1 MRGLG
6 QSADDFVVTHA
17 PGFTPVSTN
26 YPTLP
31 ADDDIIDAGTVT
43 AEFDW
48 QFWALIALGAFVT
61 WKFLG
66 PTPARRRRRH

>member
-6 QSADDFVVTHA
+6 LMNPYAGGTTPMSA
-17 PGFTPVSTN
+17 N

-31 ADDDIIDAGTVT
+31 ADDTIIDAGTVT
-43 AEFDW
+43 ASFDW
-48 QFWALIALGAFVT
+48 QFWALVALGGFVA

-66 PTPARRRRRH
+66 PTPRRRRRR

>member
-6 QSADDFVVTHA
+6 LTNPYAAGTVV
-17 PGFTPVSTN
+17 PVSSN

-31 ADDDIIDAGTVT
+31 ADDSVIDAGTVT
-43 AEFDW
+43 AHFDW
-48 QFWALIALGAFVT
+48 QFWALVGLAGFAA

-66 PTPARRRRRH
+66 SSPRRKKRR